1 VFIIPISPVY
11 RFRILDGKT
20 PAANKNNAD
29 ITIPQIRLTSKLHHA
44 SFVSSA
50 PINCA
55 ISIPATVLTAPITT
69 EKISEKFPH
78 SPTADILVSPNCPI
92 IIWSTIEKDACSILC
107 NVTGI
112 AILHNDF
119 INFDIIISSYFLFL
133 LNQLVT
139 RFLSHILLH
148 CALLPDIQ
156 LRFLLSR
163 LPLDESL

>member
-1 VFIIPISPVY
+1 MYSP
-11 RFRILDGKT
+11 RICEGKT
-20 PAANKNNAD
+20 PAANKNSVA
-29 ITIPQIRLTSKLHHA
+29 ITIPLIRLTSKLLQA

-107 NVTGI
+107 KVTGI

-119 INFDIIISSYFLFL
+119 INFDIIIPSYFL
-133 LNQLVT
+133 
-139 RFLSHILLH
+139 S
-148 CALLPDIQ
+148 
-156 LRFLLSR
+156 
-163 LPLDESL
+163 